1 VLNAD
6 TLHRIDHLCLCDTW
20 GNTYGG
26 DGRGSHLHI
35 SALLER
41 RDYKGQVFFCDG
53 DSKKTIP
60 QLRDKF
66 DMVLVD
72 GDHSHSGCLS
82 DMVNSWSHLKDGGFM
97 VIDDIIH
104 SQHLYLADTVKE
116 FIAANSDSVKIHFW
130 NEHKYSGVAVLYKI
144 KREKK
149 IKPFSRDNL

>member
-1 VLNAD
+1 
-6 TLHRIDHLCLCDTW
+6 
-20 GNTYGG
+20 
-26 DGRGSHLHI
+26 
-35 SALLER
+35 
-41 RDYKGQVFFCDG
+41 
-53 DSKKTIP
+53 
-60 QLRDKF
+60 
-66 DMVLVD
+66 
-72 GDHSHSGCLS
+72 
-82 DMVNSWSHLKDGGFM
+82 VNSWSHLKDGGFM